1 MDTLE
6 MAEVEILQN
15 TAAMII
21 VGHGMKEKEFGHL
34 EIGDQASIPTMEKE
48 NEIQKMI
55 IVFHNKDQIII
66 LIMMAV
72 PLEEM
77 MTHTMGHHLTL
88 VPTRGTGRDKG
99 KPEVEVTT
107 PK

>member
-1 MDTLE
+1 

-15 TAAMII
+15 MAAMII

-48 NEIQKMI
+48 IQKMT
-55 IVFHNKDQIII
+55 IVFHNRDQIII

-72 PLEEM
+72 PLEGM
-77 MTHTMGHHLTL
+77 MIHIMDHHLTL

-99 KPEVEVTT
+99 KARVEVISQ
-107 PK
+107 K